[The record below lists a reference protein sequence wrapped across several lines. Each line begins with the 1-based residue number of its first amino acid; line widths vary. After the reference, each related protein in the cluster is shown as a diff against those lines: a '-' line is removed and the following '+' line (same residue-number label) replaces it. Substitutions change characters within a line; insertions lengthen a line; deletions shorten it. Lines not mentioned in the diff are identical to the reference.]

1 MKMIKY
7 PIIFILS
14 FFAFLSISLIVGFLF
29 FKFILL
35 LFVIGFVIV
44 LGAGF
49 YYLYQKLNDDTD
61 NKDWRKVAKE
71 VRDIAKK
78 NKL

>member
-1 MKMIKY
+1 MKMIRY

-14 FFAFLSISLIVGFLF
+14 FFAFLSISLFVGFLL
-29 FKFILL
+29 FKFIVLF
-35 LFVIGFVIV
+35 FVIGFVIV

-71 VRDIAKK
+71 IRDIAKK

>member
-1 MKMIKY
+1 MKMIRY

-14 FFAFLSISLIVGFLF
+14 FFAFLSISLFVGFLL
-29 FKFILL
+29 FKFIV
-35 LFVIGFVIV
+35 LFF
-44 LGAGF
+44 
-49 YYLYQKLNDDTD
+49 DDTD